1 MLVESKQ
8 INEDNVKKYGIKLAC
23 TPETK
28 KGIMK
33 IKITSLKQT
42 VTMKETLWHYQTTTE
57 LISGKNGD

>member
-42 VTMKETLWHYQTTTE
+42 VTMKETL
-57 LISGKNGD
+57 